1 MSLDA
6 TSAAAADVTHTSR
19 SIRLVTAA
27 VVSVMVAGLLLATRW
42 AWVSDSTL
50 ATAVAVV
57 VWCYTVLAAI
67 PLVVVMRR
75 LDRGVTGVEA
85 ESHPSGATVHPF
97 PTMHAKV
104 S

>member
-6 TSAAAADVTHTSR
+6 ASAEAAALTHTSR
-19 SIRLVTAA
+19 SIRLVAAA
-27 VVSVMVAGLLLATRW
+27 VMSVMVAGLLLATRW
-42 AWVSDSTL
+42 AWVSDSPL
-50 ATAVAVV
+50 ATAVAVL
-57 VWCYTVLAAI
+57 VWCYSMLAAI

-75 LDRGVTGVEA
+75 LDRGVTGAEA
-85 ESHPSGATVHPF
+85 ERHGAGATVYPF

>member
-1 MSLDA
+1 MNLDA
-6 TSAAAADVTHTSR
+6 APAEAVAVTHTSR

-27 VVSVMVAGLLLATRW
+27 VVSVLVAGLMLATRW
-42 AWVSDSTL
+42 ASVSDSAL

-57 VWCYTVLAAI
+57 VWAYTVLAAI

-75 LDRGVTGVEA
+75 LDRGVNGLEVE
-85 ESHPSGATVHPF
+85 PQGTGATVYPF

>member
-6 TSAAAADVTHTSR
+6 AAADPAAVTHTSR
-19 SIRLVTAA
+19 SIRVVTLA
-27 VVSVMVAGLLLATRW
+27 VLSVMVAGLLLATRW
-42 AWVSDSTL
+42 AWVSDNPL

-57 VWCYTVLAAI
+57 VGCYTVLAAI

-75 LDRGVTGVEA
+75 LDRGLTGLEVE
-85 ESHPSGATVHPF
+85 PQGTGATVYPF

>member
-1 MSLDA
+1 MSHDA
-6 TSAAAADVTHTSR
+6 ASAEAAAVTHASR
-19 SIRLVTAA
+19 SVRLVTAA

-42 AWVSDSTL
+42 ASVSDSTL
-50 ATAVAVV
+50 ASAVAVV
-57 VWCYTVLAAI
+57 VWCYTLLAAI
-67 PLVVVMRR
+67 PLVIVMRH

-85 ESHPSGATVHPF
+85 EPHGPGATVYPF

>member
-1 MSLDA
+1 MSFDA
-6 TSAAAADVTHTSR
+6 ASADPAAATHTSR
-19 SIRLVTAA
+19 SIRVVTVA
-27 VVSVMVAGLLLATRW
+27 VLSMMAAGLVLAIRW
-42 AWVSDSTL
+42 AWASDNPL

-57 VWCYTVLAAI
+57 VGCYTVLAAI

-75 LDRGVTGVEA
+75 LDRGVTGSEVE
-85 ESHPSGATVHPF
+85 PQGTGATIYRF

>member
-6 TSAAAADVTHTSR
+6 ASADAAEAKHTSR
-19 SIRLVTAA
+19 SIRVVTIA
-27 VVSVMVAGLLLATRW
+27 VLSVMVAGLLLATRW
-42 AWVSDSTL
+42 AWVSDNPL

-57 VWCYTVLAAI
+57 VGCYSVLAAI

-75 LDRGVTGVEA
+75 LDGGVIGLEVE
-85 ESHPSGATVHPF
+85 PQGTGATIYPF